1 MNSKTK
7 MSEKKSVKVIKR
19 GERAKKK
26 AASPRARR
34 ETARKAATDM
44 VATVTSWVNEFQQKQ
59 REDASKAIENLMRA
73 RQQPNEA

>member
-19 GERAKKK
+19 EERGKKK
-26 AASPRARR
+26 ATSPRARR
-34 ETARKAATDM
+34 ETVARPRLIWSRPS
-44 VATVTSWVNEFQQKQ
+44 TSWVNEFQQKQ